1 MLQLAQP
8 SANSAVLGRIA
19 YPFTLGHICPR
30 MKCREME
37 ALSAFTYPARFTSGR
52 DGRVL
57 VEFIDL
63 PRVSTDGND
72 DIEAMEEAIDALGSD
87 LSIRLSRK
95 EDIPAPSAMKRGHR
109 LVPVPLWLAPKL
121 ALYLSIR
128 DQHVSN
134 SELARRLGVHERVIR
149 RMLDPQHATKTE
161 KIQAAL
167 AALGKH
173 LTVAVRE
180 AA

>member
-1 MLQLAQP
+1 MKGKAM
-8 SANSAVLGRIA
+8 SAL
-19 YPFTLGHICPR
+19 
-30 MKCREME
+30 
-37 ALSAFTYPARFTSGR
+37 TYPARFTPGK

-63 PRVSTDGND
+63 PRVSTDGKD
-72 DIEAMEEAIDALGSD
+72 DVEAMEEAIDALGSD

-95 EDIPAPSAMKRGHR
+95 EDIPAPSAGKRGQR

-121 ALYLSIR
+121 ALHLAMS
-128 DQHVSN
+128 DQQVSN

-149 RMLDPQHATKTE
+149 RMLDPEHATKTE

-173 LTVAVRE
+173 MTVEVRD